1 VNDVVI
7 EVPGLSPEIAAQL
20 ADGRLT
26 DPFSTLGPHD
36 TGSGRII
43 RAFLP
48 GAHEVEVVARSD
60 GHRIG
65 CASPGLMRCRRQ
77 KTRTRSRSCC

>member
-1 VNDVVI
+1 MNDVVI

-48 GAHEVEVVARSD
+48 GAH
-60 GHRIG
+60 
-65 CASPGLMRCRRQ
+65 
-77 KTRTRSRSCC
+77 